1 MVGKPDQLLG
11 LILAVTV
18 VVILELAARE
28 VARRHWNSQRG
39 VLWRQAVGHGLILL
53 VATGYCYVSG
63 LPLLPICIVWAL
75 SIAVGLML
83 LFLDRADLLQYDPWP
98 GVNNNGNLTHSGI
111 RHIENTQSALIGAQQ
126 SAERIKLEL
135 GQLLDNHERELLM
148 AWLQVGDLRY
158 MRPHCSIGELRKRAE
173 ERMSEARVR
182 DEEWQRRQE
191 G

>member
-1 MVGKPDQLLG
+1 MTSLTTRLLG
-11 LILAVTV
+11 LALAGV
-18 VVILELAARE
+18 VLVMLELGTRE
-28 VARRHWNSQRG
+28 FARRHWNSQRG

-53 VATGYCYVSG
+53 VATVYCYAFG
-63 LPLLPICIVWAL
+63 LPLLPIGAMWVL
-75 SIAVGLML
+75 SFAVL
-83 LFLDRADLLQYDPWP
+83 LFLLVIDRADVLQYGPWP
-98 GVNNNGNLTHSGI
+98 GITPKGNLTHSGI

-135 GQLLDNHERELLM
+135 GHLLDNHERELLM

-158 MRPHCSIGELRKRAE
+158 MRPPCSIGELRKRAE